1 MQKSE
6 SNRVVSIILA
16 IILVLFA
23 SLAAPKLPR
32 SITKY
37 LENPWLRFIIFIG
50 IAYMATKDL
59 VTAIIAVV
67 AVMVSYQTL
76 AIHKITDTVMHKTN
90 ELINTIPFPIDSQVP
105 MVQEPVH
112 SSVQEPVHSSVQE
125 PVHSSVQEPVHS
137 SVQGPVHSSV
147 QEPVQEQVQESSD
160 ELKNQ
165 ITFYVKDVISN
176 NPNITND
183 ILIKSLIEGN
193 PHLNHDEIINSVNN
207 AFLEKDVQQ
216 DISLDK
222 MSINDNQVL
231 FKTNNKFNIKKNTMK
246 YLKGDLNLIPDEYS
260 EHENINGLPNLLTD
274 SCTQKHIQNF
284 NCNNI
289 PKNTNENFNGYE
301 YDFDNNGT
309 F

>member
-112 SSVQEPVHSSVQE
+112 SSVQEPV
-125 PVHSSVQEPVHS
+125 
-137 SVQGPVHSSV
+137 
-147 QEPVQEQVQESSD
+147 QEQVQELSD

-165 ITFYVKDVISN
+165 IIFYVKDVISN

-183 ILIKSLIEGN
+183 ILIESLIEGN

>member
-112 SSVQEPVHSSVQE
+112 SSFQEPVHSSVK
-125 PVHSSVQEPVHS
+125 
-137 SVQGPVHSSV
+137 GPVHSSF
-147 QEPVQEQVQESSD
+147 QEPVQEPVQESSD

-222 MSINDNQVL
+222 MSINDNEVL

-246 YLKGDLNLIPDEYS
+246 YLKGDFNLIPDEYS
-260 EHENINGLPNLLTD
+260 EHENIDGLPNLLTD